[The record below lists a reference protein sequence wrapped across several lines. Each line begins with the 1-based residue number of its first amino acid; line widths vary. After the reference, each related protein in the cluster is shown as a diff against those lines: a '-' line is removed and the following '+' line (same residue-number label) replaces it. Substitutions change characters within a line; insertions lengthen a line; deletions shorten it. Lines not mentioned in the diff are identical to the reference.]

1 MMLNIKLLTASA
13 VGAAG
18 ALKLWTEP
26 GGWGIIL
33 NVIGALLLS
42 WIIFVTVLYLTASRL
57 RREPGETRKHRTVR
71 IPSRAHVRYDRR
83 GFTRISR

>member
-33 NVIGALLLS
+33 NVVGALLLS

-57 RREPGETRKHRTVR
+57 RREPEEARKRKPVQMPTR
-71 IPSRAHVRYDRR
+71 AQVRYDRS

>member
-26 GGWGIIL
+26 GG
-33 NVIGALLLS
+33 
-42 WIIFVTVLYLTASRL
+42 
-57 RREPGETRKHRTVR
+57 
-71 IPSRAHVRYDRR
+71 
-83 GFTRISR
+83 